1 MRNNTSAIYNLC
13 LVIGDSLSL
22 IVAFTVAYVLRVSL
36 SHRALSAHVH
46 AHTYIIILITL
57 LPFWV
62 LIFALLGL
70 YNARHYENRFDEFG
84 RLVVASFIG
93 ILFAI
98 SYAYIA
104 NVTIFPARLVS
115 FYDFG
120 LAFLIVFILRTLIRA
135 VRRELFSYGIGINYV
150 LLVGDTRTTH
160 QLIAS
165 LADTSVTGYRV
176 IGVVGGSRHP
186 LKSAVTYPVFT
197 NFNAAVDA
205 LQDQQLHTIIQTE
218 LYAAGEQ
225 NNSILSYA
233 QEHHMAY
240 QFVPGNSDLFVGNIK
255 VDLFH
260 SVPVIAVHPTALIGW
275 GRVLKRG
282 FDLFFGVLLLI
293 PALPIMAVLWLLYLF
308 DHGDPIYAQPRLSR
322 YGRTVKIYKFR
333 TLLHAYNRLSPEEA
347 FEKMGHPEYAK
358 RYRDNGDM
366 LENDPRISSIGRYLR
381 KTSLDELP
389 QLLNVIK
396 GDISLVGPRP
406 LVPFELEKYGK
417 KNILLSVKSGL
428 TGLAVISGRSNI
440 PYEER
445 RKLDLYYVQN
455 WSFGSDIVILFRT
468 ISVVLFHRGAR

>member
-160 QLIAS
+160 QLIALVS
-165 LADTSVTGYRV
+165 LAA
-176 IGVVGGSRHP
+176 VGTH
-186 LKSAVTYPVFT
+186 
-197 NFNAAVDA
+197 
-205 LQDQQLHTIIQTE
+205 
-218 LYAAGEQ
+218 
-225 NNSILSYA
+225 
-233 QEHHMAY
+233 
-240 QFVPGNSDLFVGNIK
+240 
-255 VDLFH
+255 
-260 SVPVIAVHPTALIGW
+260 
-275 GRVLKRG
+275 
-282 FDLFFGVLLLI
+282 
-293 PALPIMAVLWLLYLF
+293 
-308 DHGDPIYAQPRLSR
+308 
-322 YGRTVKIYKFR
+322 
-333 TLLHAYNRLSPEEA
+333 
-347 FEKMGHPEYAK
+347 
-358 RYRDNGDM
+358 
-366 LENDPRISSIGRYLR
+366 
-381 KTSLDELP
+381 
-389 QLLNVIK
+389 
-396 GDISLVGPRP
+396 
-406 LVPFELEKYGK
+406 
-417 KNILLSVKSGL
+417 
-428 TGLAVISGRSNI
+428 
-440 PYEER
+440 
-445 RKLDLYYVQN
+445 
-455 WSFGSDIVILFRT
+455 
-468 ISVVLFHRGAR
+468 